1 MERPSMQP
9 GEFYLADFP
18 FGDAPG
24 MKLRPV
30 VLLAGPIGPSAEVL
44 VAYVSSVIPSTPL
57 STDILIDPVNPIHAG
72 TGLKS
77 RSVIRLHKLAT
88 IHSSRVRRFL
98 GEASPELRAEIN
110 LFLKAFLQI

>member
-1 MERPSMQP
+1 MQA

-30 VLLAGPIGPSAEVL
+30 VLLTGPIGPSAEVL
-44 VAYVSSVIPSTPL
+44 VAYVSSVIPLSPL
-57 STDILIDPVNPIHAG
+57 PTDITINPADSEHVS

-77 RSVIRLHKLAT
+77 PSVIRLHKLAT
-88 IHSSRVRRFL
+88 IHGSRVRRFL
-98 GEASPELRAEIN
+98 GVSAPALLTEIRGR
-110 LFLKAFLQI
+110 LKDLLQLP

>member
-1 MERPSMQP
+1 MQH

-30 VLLAGPIGPSAEVL
+30 VVLAGPIGPSAEVL
-44 VAYVSSVIPSTPL
+44 VAYVSSVIPASPL
-57 STDILIDPVNPIHAG
+57 PTDIHIDPANSLHAS

-77 RSVIRLHKLAT
+77 TSVIRLHKLAT
-88 IHSSRVRRFL
+88 IHSSRVRRHL
-98 GEASPELRAEIN
+98 GASTPELLIDIRSR
-110 LFLKAFLQI
+110 LKDFLQLP